1 MMHNLKHQFYQT
13 YLFIVAQYEFSS
25 EGVALTKLIQVSM
38 AVFFVR

>member
-1 MMHNLKHQFYQT
+1 MTQDPKQQFYQT